1 MNEQIVIATF
11 YKFTP
16 MTDLPKQQQ
25 EMKTFCLEHNIKG
38 SILLAEEGIN
48 ATVAGS
54 RAGVDDLLAW
64 LRQRPGLADLEHKE
78 SFATAVPFQRM
89 KVRLKREIV
98 NMQVPSVA
106 PEEMVGRYVPPQE
119 WNALISDPEV
129 LLVDTRNDFEVQLG
143 TFQGAINPHTKAFH
157 QFPGYV
163 QQQLDPQKH
172 KKVALFCTGGI
183 RCEKAT
189 SYMLG
194 LGFTEVYHL
203 QGGILKYLE
212 MVPAS
217 ESLWEGECFVFDER
231 VTVNHDLEPG
241 EGELC
246 HACQRPLTD
255 TDRQSAQYIFGVCCP
270 HCHDTLDPERKAR
283 FTEQQRQKRSVIS

>member
-1 MNEQIVIATF
+1 MDDHIVIATF

-16 MTDLPKQQQ
+16 MTRLPEQQQ
-25 EMKTFCLEHNIKG
+25 EMKAFCLAHGLKG

-48 ATVAGS
+48 ATMAGS
-54 RAGVDDLLAW
+54 REGIDELLAW
-64 LRQRPGLADLEHKE
+64 LRRRPGLADLAHKE
-78 SFATAVPFQRM
+78 SYATAVPFQRM

-98 NMQVPSVA
+98 NMQVPGVS

-143 TFQGAINPHTKAFH
+143 TFKGAINPHTSAFN
-157 QFPGYV
+157 QFPSYV
-163 QQQLDPQKH
+163 QQQLDPQQH

-194 LGFTEVYHL
+194 LGFAEVYHL

-212 MVPAS
+212 EIPEEA
-217 ESLWEGECFVFDER
+217 SLWEGECFVFDER
-231 VTVNHDLEPG
+231 MTVNHDLEP
-241 EGELC
+241 
-246 HACQRPLTD
+246 
-255 TDRQSAQYIFGVCCP
+255 SN
-270 HCHDTLDPERKAR
+270 
-283 FTEQQRQKRSVIS
+283 RSLSSINTP

>member
-1 MNEQIVIATF
+1 MNQQIVIATF

-16 MTDLPKQQQ
+16 MTHLPEQQQ
-25 EMKTFCLEHNIKG
+25 EMKTFCLERGIKG

-54 RAGVDDLLAW
+54 REGIDELLTW

-78 SFATAVPFQRM
+78 SYATAVPFKRT

-98 NMQVPSVA
+98 NMQVPGVS
-106 PEEMVGRYVPPQE
+106 PEEMVGRYVPPKA
-119 WNALISDPEV
+119 WNDLVSSPEV

-143 TFQGAINPHTKAFH
+143 TFKGAINPHTKAFH

-163 QQQLDPQKH
+163 QQLDPQKY

-194 LGFTEVYHL
+194 LGFKEVYHL

-212 MVPAS
+212 EVPAA

-241 EGELC
+241 WGEIGN
-246 HACQRPLTD
+246 Q
-255 TDRQSAQYIFGVCCP
+255 
-270 HCHDTLDPERKAR
+270 
-283 FTEQQRQKRSVIS
+283 

>member
-16 MTDLPKQQQ
+16 MAQLPEQQQ
-25 EMKTFCLEHNIKG
+25 EMKHFCVAQGLKG

-54 RAGVDDLLAW
+54 RAGIDTLLAW
-64 LRQRPGLADLEHKE
+64 LRQRPGLADLKHQE
-78 SFATAVPFQRM
+78 SLATAVPFQRM

-98 NMQVPSVA
+98 NMQVPGVS
-106 PEEMVGRYVPPQE
+106 PEEMVGRYVPPE
-119 WNALISDPEV
+119 AWNALISDPNV
-129 LLVDTRNDFEVQLG
+129 VVVDTRNDFEVQLG
-143 TFQGAINPHTKAFH
+143 TFQGAINPHTKSFH
-157 QFPGYV
+157 QFPSYV
-163 QQQLDPQKH
+163 RQQLNPQQQ

-194 LGFTEVYHL
+194 LGFAEVYHL
-203 QGGILKYLE
+203 QGGILGYLAA
-212 MVPAS
+212 VPPA

-231 VTVNHDLEPG
+231 ITVK
-241 EGELC
+241 
-246 HACQRPLTD
+246 Q
-255 TDRQSAQYIFGVCCP
+255 
-270 HCHDTLDPERKAR
+270 
-283 FTEQQRQKRSVIS
+283 